1 MEFNKNYLAVA
12 LMAASL
18 VGCGS
23 DSSSSN
29 DGDNGDTGSVTP
41 SFLECNAAGD
51 QCYVTGTINENF
63 TMKSDVKYILEG
75 LVRVGRGNI
84 AFTAP
89 SDVVAAQADGVTLTI
104 EAGTDIRAENSGV
117 LIVTRGNK
125 IMAVGTKEKPITFSS
140 VDDNMDGM
148 AEWGG
153 VIIQG
158 FAPQW
163 GQNNT
168 GACYAN
174 GIDDTASYDATAV
187 CNVTGEGG
195 DGVGKYGGN
204 IPGDNSGVIKYVRIA
219 EAGKSVGVDNEING
233 LTLMGV
239 GYGTTI
245 DYIQVHNNLDDGIE
259 WFGGTVNV
267 THAVLT
273 GNDDDDIDF
282 DSGYMGNIQYAL
294 VVKNQ
299 TAGATPSGTN
309 DPRGIEG
316 NSDKAKNEAT
326 SKTHAAIANV
336 TLIGGEINNGQPGI
350 KLRGQVN
357 TELAKMVVTG
367 FTSGCYEIK
376 DSEETNVSVQD
387 LVCDGTL
394 TIAKANEPA
403 SGTPVQSAAAITFNA
418 AGAALNSEAVAAGI
432 TADFT
437 AVANGSNFA
446 FDPTTYAGAV
456 NPDGS
461 DNWTEGWV
469 IEGSLDVLTSVNA
482 PAVP

>member
-1 MEFNKNYLAVA
+1 MQFNKNYLAVA
-12 LMAASL
+12 MLAATL

-23 DSSSSN
+23 SSSSSSSSSN
-29 DGDNGDTGSVTP
+29 DDSTSAA
-41 SFLECNAAGD
+41 FLDCNDAGD
-51 QCYVTGTINENF
+51 VCYVTGTINQDY
-63 TMKSDVKYILEG
+63 TMKADIQYILDG
-75 LVRVGRGNI
+75 MVRVGYGNV

-89 SDVVAAQADGVTLTI
+89 SDVTAAQENGVTLTI
-104 EAGTDIRAENSGV
+104 EAGSDVRAENSGV
-117 LIVTRGNK
+117 LVVTRGSK
-125 IMAVGTKEKPITFSS
+125 LMAEGTKTAPITFSS
-140 VDDNMDGM
+140 IDDNLDGM

-163 GQNNT
+163 GQGNT
-168 GACYAN
+168 GACYAD
-174 GIDDTASYDATAV
+174 GIDDTAAYDETAV

-282 DSGYMGNIQYAL
+282 DSGYMGNVQFAL

-299 TAGATPSGTN
+299 AAGATPSGSN

-316 NSDKAKNEAT
+316 NSDLAKDEAT
-326 SKTHAAIANV
+326 AKTHAAIANV

-357 TELAKMVVTG
+357 ADLAKIVVTG

-387 LVCDGTL
+387 LICDGTL
-394 TIAKANEPA
+394 TIAKNNEPA
-403 SGTPVQSAAAITFNA
+403 SGTPVSTAAAVTFNA
-418 AGAALNSEAVAAGI
+418 AGAAQNSEATSGI
-432 TADFT
+432 TTDFA
-437 AVANGSNFA
+437 AVDNGSDFA
-446 FDPTTYAGAV
+446 FENTSFAGAV

-469 IEGSLDVLTSVNA
+469 IEGSLDSLTSVNQ
-482 PAVP
+482 

>member
-1 MEFNKNYLAVA
+1 MEFNKSYLAVA
-12 LMAASL
+12 LAAASL
-18 VGCGS
+18 VGCGG
-23 DSSSSN
+23 DSSSSSKK
-29 DGDNGDTGSVTP
+29 DLGEY
-41 SFLECNAAGD
+41 SFLECNTA
-51 QCYVTGTINENF
+51 QTECYVSGTINEDF
-63 TMKSDVKYILEG
+63 TMSADVKYILDG

-84 AFTAP
+84 AFTAS
-89 SDVVAAQADGVTLTI
+89 SDVVAAQEDGVTLTV
-104 EAGTDIRAENSGV
+104 EAGSNVRAENSGV
-117 LIVTRGNK
+117 LVVTRGSK
-125 IMAVGTKEKPITFSS
+125 LMAEGTKTAPITFSS
-140 VDDNMDGM
+140 VDEGLDGM

-163 GQNNT
+163 GQGNT
-168 GACYAN
+168 GACYAD
-174 GIDDTASYDATAV
+174 GIDDTASYGETAV

-282 DSGYMGNIQYAL
+282 DSGYMGNVQYAL

-316 NSDKAKNEAT
+316 NSDKAKNEET

-357 TELAKMVVTG
+357 TDLAKVVVTG

-387 LVCDGTL
+387 LICDGTL

-403 SGTPVQSAAAITFNA
+403 SGTPVSTNAAITFNA
-418 AGAALNSEAVAAGI
+418 AGAAQNAEASAAGI
-432 TADFT
+432 TTDFA
-437 AVANGSNFA
+437 AVDNGSDFA
-446 FDPTTYAGAV
+446 FDNTSFAGAV

-469 IEGSLDVLTSVNA
+469 IEGSLDSLTSVNA
-482 PAVP
+482 D